1 MSCKG
6 TKWAC
11 LGKAGVLCWEPGL
24 WGVECRMEALSLS
37 LRPCLGSGND
47 GAKLHKMHLNPMTE
61 DQREK
66 HPPKHNVINLKSGEA
81 FHLVLK

>member
-1 MSCKG
+1 MG
-6 TKWAC
+6 VFGEGGGAV
-11 LGKAGVLCWEPGL
+11 LGARTLGSRVQNGSVLSQP
-24 WGVECRMEALSLS
+24 EALSGKWK
-37 LRPCLGSGND
+37 RWRETPQN
-47 GAKLHKMHLNPMTE
+47 AHLNPMTE